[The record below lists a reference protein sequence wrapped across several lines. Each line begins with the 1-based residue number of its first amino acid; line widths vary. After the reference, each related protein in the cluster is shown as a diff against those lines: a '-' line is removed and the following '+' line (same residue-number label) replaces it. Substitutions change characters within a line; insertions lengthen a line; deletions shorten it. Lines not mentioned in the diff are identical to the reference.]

1 MALLKDFA
9 VSGEYIENL
18 DDKKATIIKVPHYEK
33 FPDPDNEGQEK
44 EKFYEKFANVKEK
57 YEFEGGSYTIK
68 NGDTLAEIAHIFK
81 VSLYELKKANGF
93 IDPKK
98 LIPGRKII
106 IP

>member
-1 MALLKDFA
+1 M
-9 VSGEYIENL
+9 VEGEYSFEVRIP
-18 DDKKATIIKVPHYEK
+18 KGT
-33 FPDPDNEGQEK
+33 K